1 MNLVIL
7 DRDGVINQ
15 DSDQYIKSADEWLPI
30 PGSLEAIAR
39 LCRADYRVVVVT
51 NQSGIA
57 RGLFDARTLNQIHR
71 KMVTLLH
78 DKGGKLEAIFFCP
91 HGPDDDCGCRK
102 PATGMFEELSSR
114 LGLRLDGV
122 PVVGD
127 SIRDLKPARTLNAL
141 PVLVKTGKGQK
152 SLVTLRASTDV
163 EASQDIPVYKD
174 LAAFTDDLLEGGLDP
189 QIQELRARAAT

>member
-15 DSDQYIKSADEWLPI
+15 DSDEYIKSPDEWLPI

-78 DKGGKLEAIFFCP
+78 D
-91 HGPDDDCGCRK
+91 
-102 PATGMFEELSSR
+102 LS
-114 LGLRLDGV
+114 L
-122 PVVGD
+122 
-127 SIRDLKPARTLNAL
+127 IH
-141 PVLVKTGKGQK
+141 
-152 SLVTLRASTDV
+152 
-163 EASQDIPVYKD
+163 I
-174 LAAFTDDLLEGGLDP
+174 
-189 QIQELRARAAT
+189 

>member
-15 DSDQYIKSADEWLPI
+15 DSDEYIKSPDEWLPI

-91 HGPDDDCGCRK
+91 HGPDDDCNCRK
-102 PATGMFEELSSR
+102 PATGMFEELSAR

-122 PVVGD
+122 PMVGD
-127 SIRDLKPARTLNAL
+127 SIRDLKPARALNAL

-152 SLVTLRASTDV
+152 SLGTLRASAEV

-189 QIQELRARAAT
+189 QIQELRARAAN